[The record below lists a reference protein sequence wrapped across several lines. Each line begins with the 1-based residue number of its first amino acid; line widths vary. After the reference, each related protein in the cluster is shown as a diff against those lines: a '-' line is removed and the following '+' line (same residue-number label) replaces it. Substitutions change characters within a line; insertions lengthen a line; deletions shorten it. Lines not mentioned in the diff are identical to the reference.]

1 MNQRTRL
8 QLTWKNKDLR
18 LLNHG
23 ASTYEWVEPRDWRVS
38 EVRVLQELEVV
49 GDAGDNLLIEGDAL
63 HALTS
68 LAAIPEYAQTY
79 KGKVKLCYIDPPFNT
94 GQAFAHYKDSLENSV
109 WLTMF
114 RDRLA
119 QIKELLAPG
128 GTVWVHL
135 DDVQVHRARCVL
147 DELFGI
153 DRHLGT
159 VIWEKTDSPRMDTG
173 SFSVRHDTI
182 LVYAKDGP
190 ARLNWLPSTKS
201 NANRIDGHGQAY
213 YLKPLRGMGGQG
225 STRAARPN
233 LYYAMIDPDGGEVY
247 PKLPDGGDGAWRWG
261 SDRVKRDAH
270 LIEWVNGRNG
280 WNPYYRIYETADAK
294 RPPETLWPF
303 EEVGSTRNS
312 AAEIKNLLG
321 GTVFSTPKPE
331 RLLARIIRIATN
343 PGDIVLDCFLG
354 SGTTAAVAQKM
365 GRRWVGVE
373 LEGRTVEDF
382 IKPRLAK
389 VMDGSD
395 LGGVTQVETEEPGGD
410 LPEGMDPA
418 AAKAAATTVKAL
430 LDHGTFDGLAAPKG
444 AKGKAAGGQV
454 LATLSKDPAAT
465 AQVVTELIKAIR
477 AAGKTEKTVVRNWC
491 GGGGYRH
498 LVVGESMFE
507 DNSGVIVLADWATN
521 GALAEAVAAQLR
533 FPFEPRPPFAG
544 KKGRQ
549 WLAVIDGMLT
559 ESLVD
564 YLLAATES
572 DETIVVVAQGLMP
585 GVGDYLRAQRKGS
598 RARKVPRDLA
608 HRSARTERID
618 TSQRNGDEDQ

>member
-38 EVRVLQELEVV
+38 EVRILQETAQVGEV
-49 GDAGDNLLIEGDAL
+49 GENLLIEGDAL

-114 RDRLA
+114 RDRLI
-119 QIKELLAPG
+119 QIKELLAHD

-135 DDVQVHRARCVL
+135 DDEQAHRARVVL
-147 DELFGI
+147 DEVFGSDNFI
-153 DRHLGT
+153 AT
-159 VIWEKTDSPRMDTG
+159 VAWQKADSPRN
-173 SFSVRHDTI
+173 SARWLSVDQDYIH
-182 LVYAKDGP
+182 VYAKSAETWRPNRLPRTAESDSIYTNPDDDPNGPWLSGDPYANKPYAAGQYELTGPTGRTFRPPQGKYWRVSEKRLRQLDDAGRVWWGPDG
-190 ARLNWLPSTKS
+190 S
-201 NANRIDGHGQAY
+201 
-213 YLKPLRGMGGQG
+213 
-225 STRAARPN
+225 ARPSIKRY
-233 LYYAMIDPDGGEVY
+233 LSEVGELV
-247 PKLPDGGDGAWRWG
+247 PR
-261 SDRVKRDAH
+261 
-270 LIEWVNGRNG
+270 
-280 WNPYYRIYETADAK
+280 
-294 RPPETLWPF
+294 TLWF
-303 EEVGSTRNS
+303 HQEVGSNRTSSNELK
-312 AAEIKNLLG
+312 ALAG
-321 GTVFSTPKPE
+321 DQAGFATPKPE
-331 RLLARIIRIATN
+331 RLIQRMIQIATA
-343 PGDIVLDCFLG
+343 PGDVVLDCFLG
-354 SGTTAAVAQKM
+354 SGTTAAVAHKM

-382 IKPRLAK
+382 IKPRLAQ
-389 VMDGSD
+389 VIDGSD
-395 LGGVTQVETEEPGGD
+395 LGGVTQVETEESVGD
-410 LPEGMDPA
+410 LPEGVDPA
-418 AAKAAATTVKAL
+418 AAKAAAATVKAL

-454 LATLSKDPAAT
+454 LATLSKDQAAT

-477 AAGKTEKTVVRNWC
+477 AAGKTEKAVVRNWS

-498 LVVGESMFE
+498 VVVGESMFE

-533 FPFEPRPPFAG
+533 FPYDPRPPFAG

-564 YLLAATES
+564 YLLAATEP
-572 DETIVVVAQGLMP
+572 DETVVVIAQGLMP
-585 GVGDYLRAQRKGS
+585 GASDYLRAQRKGS

-608 HRSARTERID
+608 HRSARTDRID
-618 TSQRNGDEDQ
+618 TSTRNGDEDQ